1 MPHEATLLI
10 AEGFVALSEHRRLTL
25 TCSLK
30 ITFITK
36 DTEVE
41 KFVVLLKSFN
51 PQRALVCFATAVQG
65 SRAPDLQLSSFVRAS
80 LSPQFQPASIL
91 TSALSSA
98 SGKLY
103 SCLAVPFLKFT
114 LHIVEY
120 AAGRPGYFHNI

>member
-36 DTEVE
+36 DTEEE
-41 KFVVLLKSFN
+41 KFVVLLKSY
-51 PQRALVCFATAVQG
+51 PQRALVCFATAVLG

-98 SGKLY
+98 SGK
-103 SCLAVPFLKFT
+103 F
-114 LHIVEY
+114 
-120 AAGRPGYFHNI
+120 